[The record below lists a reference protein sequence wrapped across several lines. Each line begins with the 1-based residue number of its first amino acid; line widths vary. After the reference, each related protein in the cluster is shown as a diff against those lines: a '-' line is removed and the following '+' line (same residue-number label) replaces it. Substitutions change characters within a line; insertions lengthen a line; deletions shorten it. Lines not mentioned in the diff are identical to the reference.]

1 MLHHK
6 LITLCGSANIIID
19 LYTIFLKLSEIADK
33 ATATADHVQLHIIG
47 IIFVLTELAKDARN
61 VIICNVLDNG
71 QIFLGN
77 VCRSVSKDAFDYRKV
92 MQIYIKKQGKK
103 ILDELKN
110 EDDDRSDLD
119 LDYINKL
126 MNNK

>member
-1 MLHHK
+1 MEQNDREFRK
-6 LITLCGSANIIID
+6 W
-19 LYTIFLKLSEIADK
+19 
-33 ATATADHVQLHIIG
+33 ATPEEYED
-47 IIFVLTELAKDARN
+47 
-61 VIICNVLDNG
+61 
-71 QIFLGN
+71 
-77 VCRSVSKDAFDYRKV
+77 SVFDKV

-126 MNNK
+126 MDNK

>member
-1 MLHHK
+1 MTQNDREFRK
-6 LITLCGSANIIID
+6 W
-19 LYTIFLKLSEIADK
+19 
-33 ATATADHVQLHIIG
+33 ATPEEYED
-47 IIFVLTELAKDARN
+47 
-61 VIICNVLDNG
+61 
-71 QIFLGN
+71 
-77 VCRSVSKDAFDYRKV
+77 SVFDKV